1 MKLKNA
7 TVGSLPAK
15 GSDTLY
21 ADDDLPNF
29 YLRIRAGGSRSYV
42 VQWRQN
48 GLQRRV
54 TLGKVGHLTLDEA
67 RRRARKM
74 LVNISDGYD
83 PHVAKAKS
91 RIDDKQIFETLAREY
106 LEVRS
111 RDMRARS
118 LEQCRLH
125 LLTYFMPLHKLPLKK
140 LDRATVAA
148 ELRTIARDRG
158 PVAADRGR
166 SSLSSF
172 LAWSIGEGILE
183 TNVVIGTNRQSKG
196 ASRERVLT
204 DAELVAIWNVLPNS
218 DFGRILKLLTL
229 TGQRRSE
236 IADLRWAEI
245 EADAISL
252 PAARTKN
259 GRAHVVPLS
268 PQARGVLDEVPQR
281 DGRQLVFGEGNGGYS
296 GFAVAKIKLD
306 EGCGVTGWVVHDL
319 RRTAATRMA
328 DLGIAPH
335 IVESVLNHA
344 GHRAGV
350 SGTYNKSTY
359 APEKRAALDLWGT
372 HIQMLLARAEG
383 ANVTLL
389 RKPGQVSGG

>member
-1 MKLKNA
+1 
-7 TVGSLPAK
+7 
-15 GSDTLY
+15 
-21 ADDDLPNF
+21 
-29 YLRIRAGGSRSYV
+29 
-42 VQWRQN
+42 
-48 GLQRRV
+48 
-54 TLGKVGHLTLDEA
+54 
-67 RRRARKM
+67 M

-83 PHVAKAKS
+83 PHAAKAKS

-306 EGCGVTGWVVHDL
+306 EGSGVTGWVVHDL
-319 RRTAATRMA
+319 RRTAATRN
-328 DLGIAPH
+328 G
-335 IVESVLNHA
+335 
-344 GHRAGV
+344 G
-350 SGTYNKSTY
+350 SGD
-359 APEKRAALDLWGT
+359 RAACRRIGF
-372 HIQMLLARAEG
+372 
-383 ANVTLL
+383 
-389 RKPGQVSGG
+389 KPCWPSGGRERHLQQKHLRRGKARRARPVGHPHSDAACKGRRRERHDATEAWSGVGGVT